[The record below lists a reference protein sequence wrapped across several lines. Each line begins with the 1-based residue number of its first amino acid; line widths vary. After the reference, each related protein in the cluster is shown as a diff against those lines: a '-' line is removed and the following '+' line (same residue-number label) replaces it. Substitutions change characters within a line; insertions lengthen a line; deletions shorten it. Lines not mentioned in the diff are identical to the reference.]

1 MKELTEKNIDKFS
14 DFFYHMSDM
23 MKSFSNLILE
33 IPIYNEIVFNEI
45 EISSI
50 EFFGIKLKK

>member
-1 MKELTEKNIDKFS
+1 MKELTENNIDKFS
-14 DFFYHMSDM
+14 YFFYHMNDM

-45 EISSI
+45 EISSR

>member
-1 MKELTEKNIDKFS
+1 MKELTENNIDKFS
-14 DFFYHMSDM
+14 NFFYHMNDM
-23 MKSFSNLILE
+23 MKSFSILILE

-45 EISSI
+45 EISSR